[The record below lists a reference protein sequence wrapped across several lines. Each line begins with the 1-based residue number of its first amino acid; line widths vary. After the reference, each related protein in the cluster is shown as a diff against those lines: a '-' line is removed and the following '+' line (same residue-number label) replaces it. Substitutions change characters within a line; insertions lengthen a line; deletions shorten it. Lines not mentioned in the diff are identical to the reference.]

1 MGTWDGLNERKNNM
15 QNTEQ
20 ERIKAIRCE
29 LYNDHFQNYK
39 RYQIPKAQLV
49 IADIPYNIGK
59 NAYGSNPMW
68 YKNRDNKNGESKYAN
83 STFFDTDESFNIAEY
98 MHFCNSMLIKE
109 PKEKGKAPAM
119 IVFCSFEQMQMV
131 IEYGKKHGF
140 MNSYPLI
147 FIKNYSPQVLKANM
161 RILGATEYAIV
172 LYRDKLP
179 KFNNNGK
186 MVYNWMN
193 WERENTVEKIHPTQK
208 PIAVLKNLIR
218 LFTDKGDTVIDP
230 VAGSATTLRAAFE
243 LGRNAYGFEI
253 KKEFC
258 KLAREKI
265 LNSFSQEMFCETD
278 TLLNNDIES
287 ESEKLFDVSCE

>member
-1 MGTWDGLNERKNNM
+1 
-15 QNTEQ
+15 
-20 ERIKAIRCE
+20 
-29 LYNDHFQNYK
+29 
-39 RYQIPKAQLV
+39 
-49 IADIPYNIGK
+49 
-59 NAYGSNPMW
+59 
-68 YKNRDNKNGESKYAN
+68 
-83 STFFDTDESFNIAEY
+83 
-98 MHFCNSMLIKE
+98 MLIKE
-109 PKEKGKAPAM
+109 PKERGKAPAM

-131 IEYGKKHGF
+131 IEIGKKHGF
-140 MNSYPLI
+140 MNNFPLI

-172 LYRDKLP
+172 LFRDKLP

-193 WERENTVEKIHPTQK
+193 WERESTVDKVHPTQK

-265 LNSFSQEMFCETD
+265 LSSFHQEMFCETECVNHD
-278 TLLNNDIES
+278 TKIES
-287 ESEKLFDVSCE
+287 EVLFDVSDN